1 MEELYCCKINNNS
14 LNMIICIHACKK
26 DVAKQPHLEHV
37 YIQVLKEKH
46 YQQLSSIDQ
55 GQQHIVS
62 ATY

>member
-1 MEELYCCKINNNS
+1 
-14 LNMIICIHACKK
+14 MIICIHACKK